1 MRARRIR
8 KHNFRR
14 FKDQLQFYLQQEV
27 NFIFFFF
34 SLVMIIVIKSTKIEK
49 RIMRKKRN

>member
-27 NFIFFFF
+27 NFIFFF

-49 RIMRKKRN
+49 HIMRKKRN

>member
-14 FKDQLQFYLQQEV
+14 FKDQLQFYLQQGGK
-27 NFIFFFF
+27 FHFF

-49 RIMRKKRN
+49 HIMRKKRN